1 MHPIDIYKVHRYSL
15 IMHFIELYI
24 MFIVID
30 YVMFIHGI
38 LLILDYI
45 TFINCIFLIIEIN

>member
-30 YVMFIHGI
+30 CITFIYGI

-45 TFINCIFLIIEIN
+45 TFIDCILLVTEIN